1 MAVGAARRNIGLKT
15 KIIGLLGTVLLAL
28 LLVDIVWTYH
38 TQKQATEA
46 VMLEES
52 RILVAEMDVPAV
64 CTKFT
69 GIHFNR
75 FKYILKLLK
84 SQAVEFQLFSY
95 FLDHSDM
102 FFR

>member
-52 RILVAEMDVPAV
+52 RILVAEMDAV
-64 CTKFT
+64 WEFVS
-69 GIHFNR
+69 INQSIINR
-75 FKYILKLLK
+75 SADGSYDYKGLHCALAGDYEILRDRK
-84 SQAVEFQLFSY
+84 SVV
-95 FLDHSDM
+95 
-102 FFR
+102 